1 MQIYSKGYVLLPGNG
16 VEEIWRHMMS
26 AKKKDT
32 KGEAKGPQGKGKVNG
47 QPRPTEKP
55 RPKGYG
61 KKFTGDFGDQTPIRA
76 RGSHPR
82 ILALKTYGGLREF
95 LKKEF
100 GQGKSFDAIGKELQV
115 SGSRI
120 SEFTNILGIER
131 KGKGKGDSGI
141 VIDRPTTGPDGEFKM
156 EAPRKGKIQ

>member
-1 MQIYSKGYVLLPGNG
+1 VLFPGNG

-26 AKKKDT
+26 TKKKDT
-32 KGEAKGPQGKGKVNG
+32 KGEAKGSQGKGKNG
-47 QPRPTEKP
+47 QP

-61 KKFTGDFGDQTPIRA
+61 KKFKGDFGDSTPIRA
-76 RGSHPR
+76 RAGHPK
-82 ILALKTYGGLREF
+82 IAALKTYGGLREF

-100 GQGKSFDAIGKELQV
+100 AQGKSFEAVGKELQV

-120 SEFTNILGIER
+120 SEFVNILGIER
-131 KGKGKGDSGI
+131 KKKGKGDLGI
-141 VIDRPTTGPDGEFKM
+141 VIDRPTISPDGEFKM